1 MEQKVLTLSFAP
13 LRSVVEV
20 RPLPCC
26 NLLICQGYFLLFCN
40 SISSNSHTHTHTTDR
55 PPAPTPLNSTVKYY
69 FSLLAM
75 DEDPKC
81 FTRDLET
88 FTCFWEAP
96 AEKSYYFFY
105 KMDESEKRCDVK
117 QRTYEK
123 TVLHICTFPSSDVF
137 VYVKIHLRVID
148 RDTNTTIYNRTV
160 SVEDQYLLY
169 PPTNISLHP
178 TGEVGQMLV
187 EWKKLNDPIVNPQYE
202 IRYSSKNTSN
212 TVTLVSKHSHKLVSL
227 DAGENCTVQMRVKPG
242 GEVNQFWSGWSSPVT
257 AMVPQTAGD
266 ILRCHTPNLHQI
278 LCKWR
283 GELYDGRFSFHYRQI
298 NRSSWGSWKLCSKDN
313 NSVHQCVLYG
323 QESSVYQFYLSVGL
337 QPFGRTFYAETF
349 KMNSNI
355 QTRPPEGLEAQPEE
369 ERLCLTWYPP
379 FLKISQYIK
388 YQIRYQ
394 HQGESE
400 WKDFTTPSSKTSTC
414 LDVHRGSQYTIQVRA
429 QPNGTVY
436 SGDWSDWSK
445 PFTALLPLGK
455 EWIFIV
461 CIPVALLI
469 IASAT
474 ITFFSRYFR
483 KVKKS
488 LWPSVPNL
496 NKVLESFLTDISG
509 SHWEPT
515 FNIKQCDDDA
525 ATSVLEILPEK
536 ETSVKSCKKSTCH
549 TLPDR
554 GFSAGVKNRE
564 NFREDLEMA
573 QDYVVLNND
582 IIPCFTGNDYV
593 YGDTALSHLASE
605 KLHCCPSTCS
615 TTFPECTTNILN
627 HSYLLLAEKSG
638 LEEYHTACHRYTNME
653 ITSIAYDASG
663 E

>member
-1 MEQKVLTLSFAP
+1 MMDSVLNWWILIACLIKQVHLELHLSKQDFA
-13 LRSVVEV
+13 
-20 RPLPCC
+20 
-26 NLLICQGYFLLFCN
+26 
-40 SISSNSHTHTHTTDR
+40 
-55 PPAPTPLNSTVKYY
+55 
-69 FSLLAM
+69 LLAM
-75 DEDPKC
+75 DKDPKC

-105 KMDESEKRCDVK
+105 EFDKSEKRCDVK
-117 QRTYEK
+117 QQTYEK
-123 TVLHICTFPSSDVF
+123 KVLHICTFPSSDVF
-137 VYVKIHLRVID
+137 IFVKIPLRVID
-148 RDTNTTIYNRTV
+148 RDTNTTIYNRNVT
-160 SVEDQYLLY
+160 VEDQHLLY
-169 PPTNISLHP
+169 PPTNISLRP

-187 EWKKLNDPIVNPQYE
+187 EWKKLNNPLVYPRYE

-227 DAGENCTVQMRVKPG
+227 VAGENCTVQMRVKPE
-242 GEVNQFWSGWSSPVT
+242 GEFKYFWSGWSSPVT
-257 AMVPQTAGD
+257 AMVPQTAGA
-266 ILRCHTPNLHQI
+266 IELRCHTPNLHQV

-283 GELYDGRFSFHYRQI
+283 GELYDDGRFSFHYRQI

-313 NSVHQCVLYG
+313 NTVHQCVLYG
-323 QESSVYQFYLSVGL
+323 QESSVYQFSLSVGM
-337 QPFGRTFYAETF
+337 QPFGRTFYAESF
-349 KMNSNI
+349 RINSNI
-355 QTRPPEGLEAQPEE
+355 QTRPPEGLKAQPEGG
-369 ERLCLTWYPP
+369 RLCLTWYPP
-379 FLKISQYIK
+379 FLKISQYLK

-394 HQGESE
+394 RQGESE
-400 WKDFTTPSSKTSTC
+400 WKDFSTPSSKTSTC
-414 LDVHRGSQYTIQVRA
+414 LDVHKGSQYTIQVRA

-445 PFTALLPLGK
+445 PLNVLLPLGK

-469 IASAT
+469 IASAM
-474 ITFFSRYFR
+474 ISFFSRYFR
-483 KVKKS
+483 KVKKTF
-488 LWPSVPNL
+488 WPSVPNL

-509 SHWEPT
+509 SNWEPT

-536 ETSVKSCKKSTCH
+536 ETSVKSCKKSPCH
-549 TLPDR
+549 TLSDR

-573 QDYVVLNND
+573 QDYVILNND
-582 IIPCFTGNDYV
+582 IMPCLTGNDYV

-605 KLHCCPSTCS
+605 KLHCSSSTCS
-615 TTFPECTTNILN
+615 TTFLECSTNILN
-627 HSYLLLAEKSG
+627 HSYLLLAEQSD
-638 LEEYHTACHRYTNME
+638 LEEYNSGCRRYTNME
-653 ITSIAYDASG
+653 ITSTAYDASG